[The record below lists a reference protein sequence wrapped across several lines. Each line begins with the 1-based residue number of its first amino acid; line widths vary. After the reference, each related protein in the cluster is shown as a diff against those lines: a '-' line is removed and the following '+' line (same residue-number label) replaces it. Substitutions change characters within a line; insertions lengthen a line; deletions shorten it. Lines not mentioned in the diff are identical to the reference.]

1 MPTTLIS
8 AGPAFDMIQNVVYAL
23 PSLRCLLF
31 CDTAAATFLQ
41 STSLNMTPAVALT
54 PDANE
59 QCEVAGVFIQCTSGN
74 VRVSL
79 KTIQ

>member
-8 AGPAFDMIQNVVYAL
+8 AGPAFDMIQNIVYAL
-23 PSLRCLLF
+23 PARRCLMF
-31 CDTAAATFLQ
+31 CDVAAATFLQ

-59 QCEVAGVFIQCTSGN
+59 QCEVAGGFIQCTSGN
-74 VRVSL
+74 VRVML
-79 KTIQ
+79 KNM